1 MGLVLVGTVIGL
13 IGMVAALIVGH
24 PAWIAFLMM
33 PACGSGSVMILAA
46 TAAIRERPQR
56 RAAPHRLLRAR

>member
-13 IGMVAALIVGH
+13 IGMVAALIAGH
-24 PAWIAFLMM
+24 PAWVAFLMM

-56 RAAPHRLLRAR
+56 SNASHRFRRAL